1 MIEYIKILKNQE
13 MRGKKGQNM
22 KKYEEE
28 KYRFENIK
36 DRIYPWVR
44 GELPTPYAV
53 NGKHISEK
61 DTPVVSFI
69 GGLGIIFV
77 IKRDEDVFEVLKD
90 HMLMPECD
98 VEALYYA
105 SCENLVRDVEFV
117 IGNTWYGG
125 FAILADG
132 WHEAS
137 ALCFKHIWQVC
148 VDKLKDDLVI
158 MAPTRETVL
167 FAPASQKEAVR
178 KMTEHGRQAYAQAKD
193 KISEDLMVFSK
204 DRKELMLYKE

>member
-1 MIEYIKILKNQE
+1 
-13 MRGKKGQNM
+13 M

-36 DRIYPWVR
+36 ERIYPWIR
-44 GELPTPYAV
+44 RELGTPYAL
-53 NGKHISEK
+53 NGKHITEK

-69 GGLGIIFV
+69 GDLRIIFV
-77 IKRDEDVFEVLKD
+77 IKRDEDVYEVLKD
-90 HMLMPECD
+90 NMLPPDCD
-98 VEALYYA
+98 VEALYYTA
-105 SCENLVRDVEFV
+105 CENLVRDVEFV
-117 IGNTWYGG
+117 IANTWYGG

-137 ALCFKHIWQVC
+137 SLCFKHIWQVC

-178 KMTEHGRQAYAQAKD
+178 KMTEHGRQSYEQDKD
-193 KISEDLMVFSK
+193 KISDGLMLFSK
-204 DRKELMLYKE
+204 DRKELSVWKEEE

>member
-1 MIEYIKILKNQE
+1 
-13 MRGKKGQNM
+13 MRGGKKQDM

-28 KYRFENIK
+28 KYQFEHMK
-36 DRIYPWVR
+36 DQIYPWVR
-44 GELPTPYAV
+44 KEL
-53 NGKHISEK
+53 GDISEK
-61 DTPVVSFI
+61 DTPIVSFI
-69 GGLGIIFV
+69 GDLRIIFV
-77 IKRDEDVFEVLKD
+77 IKRDEESFEVLKD
-90 HMLMPECD
+90 DMLPHGCD

-117 IGNTWYGG
+117 IANTWYGG

-137 ALCFKHIWQVC
+137 SLCFKHIWQIC

-167 FAPASQKEAVR
+167 FAPAAQKEAVT
-178 KMTEHGRQAYAQAKD
+178 KMTEHGKQAYMQAEDKD
-193 KISEDLMVFSK
+193 KISRGLLIFSK
-204 DRKELMLYKE
+204 DRKELRTYEEQD

>member
-1 MIEYIKILKNQE
+1 
-13 MRGKKGQNM
+13 M
-22 KKYEEE
+22 KRYEEE

-36 DRIYPWVR
+36 AQIYPWVR
-44 GELPTPYAV
+44 KEL
-53 NGKHISEK
+53 GDISEK
-61 DTPVVSFI
+61 DAPVVSFI
-69 GGLGIIFV
+69 NDLRIIFV
-77 IKRDEDVFEVLKD
+77 IKRGEDVFEVLKD
-90 HMLMPECD
+90 DMLLPDCD

-117 IGNTWYGG
+117 IANTWYGG

-137 ALCFKHIWQVC
+137 SLCFKHIWQVC

-167 FAPASQKEAVR
+167 FAPASQKKVVG
-178 KMTEHGRQAYAQAKD
+178 KLMEHGEQAYEQAESKD
-193 KISEDLMVFSK
+193 KISKGLMVFSK
-204 DRKELMLYKE
+204 DRKELRTYEEKG